1 MKIKHIYI
9 ILSFGLFLA
18 IQSCG
23 INSNLMLKT
32 PKDYVFDK
40 LDVDSANAAKNEYII
55 QVNDI
60 IKFKFYTNNGQRVL
74 DIATST
80 GANIQ
85 GAGQTNAMTYTIMS
99 DSLVKLPTIGE
110 LNIVGKSIREA
121 EMFIESQFKNLYVDP
136 FVQVSVENK
145 RAIVFPGSGG
155 DSKVVY
161 LKNNNTTLLEVLAL
175 AGGITERGRAAKIK
189 LMRGDQGNKKVYLI
203 DLSTIE
209 GLRYTDLVIQ
219 NGDYLYI
226 EPVAELGKEI
236 LKEIAPIVSIITSAA
251 VIISV
256 LTLFK

>member
-1 MKIKHIYI
+1 M
-9 ILSFGLFLA
+9 
-18 IQSCG
+18 QSCG
-23 INSNLMLKT
+23 INSDLMLKT
-32 PKDYVFDK
+32 PKGYVFDK

-60 IKFKFYTNNGQRVL
+60 IKFVFYTNKGQKVL

-80 GANIQ
+80 NGGTQNS
-85 GAGQTNAMTYTIMS
+85 GLSNSMKYTIMS

-110 LNIVGKSIREA
+110 HNIVGKSIREA
-121 EMFIESQFKNLYVDP
+121 ELYIENEFKNLYVDP

-145 RAIVFPGSGG
+145 RVIVFPGSGG

-175 AGGITERGRAAKIK
+175 AGGISERGRASKIK
-189 LMRGDQGNKKVYLI
+189 LMRDRDNDKKVYLI

-209 GLRYTDLVIQ
+209 GLQYTDLVVQ
-219 NGDYLYI
+219 NGDYIYI
-226 EPVAELGKEI
+226 EPVPELGKEI
-236 LKEIAPIVSIITSAA
+236 LKEIAPIVSIISSAA

>member
-1 MKIKHIYI
+1 MKIKHLYI
-9 ILSFGLFLA
+9 LISLGLLLVMS
-18 IQSCG
+18 SCG

-40 LDVDSANAAKNEYII
+40 LDVDSANASKNEYII

-60 IKFKFYTNNGQRVL
+60 IKFNFFTNNGQQVL
-74 DIATST
+74 VVANST
-80 GANIQ
+80 GA
-85 GAGQTNAMTYTIMS
+85 GAKSANQTNSISYTIMS
-99 DSLVKLPTIGE
+99 DSLVKLPAVGE
-110 LNIVGKSIREA
+110 VNIVGKSIREA
-121 EMFIESQFKNLYVDP
+121 ELFIENEFNSLYVDP

-155 DSKVVY
+155 DSKVVF

-175 AGGITERGRAAKIK
+175 AGGITERGRASKIK
-189 LMRGDQGNKKVYLI
+189 LMRGDEGNKKVYLI

-209 GLRYTDLVIQ
+209 GLQFTDLVIQ

-226 EPVAELGKEI
+226 EPVAELGKEL
-236 LKEIAPIVSIITSAA
+236 LKEIAPLVSIISSAA
-251 VIISV
+251 VIVSV

>member
-1 MKIKHIYI
+1 MKINYIYI
-9 ILSFGLFLA
+9 VMSIGLLLA

-32 PKDYVFDK
+32 PKDYVFDE
-40 LDVDSANAAKNEYII
+40 LNVDSANAAKNEYII

-60 IKFKFYTNNGQRVL
+60 IKFNFYTNNGQRVL
-74 DIATST
+74 EVAASSS
-80 GANIQ
+80 AKSAVQVNSLS
-85 GAGQTNAMTYTIMS
+85 YTIMA
-99 DSLVKLPTIGE
+99 DSLVKLPSVGE

-121 EMFIESQFKNLYVDP
+121 ELFIENKFSDLYIDP

-145 RAIVFPGSGG
+145 RVIVFPGSGG
-155 DSKVVY
+155 DSKVII

-175 AGGITERGRAAKIK
+175 AGGITERGRASKIK
-189 LMRGDQGNKKVYLI
+189 LMRGDEGNKKVYLI

-209 GLRYTDLVIQ
+209 GLQYTDLVIQ

-226 EPVAELGKEI
+226 EPVPELGKEL
-236 LKEIAPIVSIITSAA
+236 LKEIAPLVSIISSAA

>member
-1 MKIKHIYI
+1 MKIKQIYI
-9 ILSFGLFLA
+9 FISFGLLLT
-18 IQSCG
+18 ISSCG

-60 IKFKFYTNNGQRVL
+60 IKFKFFTNNGQKVL
-74 DIATST
+74 DVVTSNVGST
-80 GANIQ
+80 QNSSQ
-85 GAGQTNAMTYTIMS
+85 SNAMSYTIMS
-99 DSLVKLPTIGE
+99 DSLVRLPSVGE
-110 LNIVGKSIREA
+110 INIVGKSIREA
-121 EMFIESQFKNLYVDP
+121 EMFIENEFKSLYVDP

-155 DSKVVY
+155 DSKVVI

-175 AGGITERGRAAKIK
+175 AGGITERGRASKIK
-189 LMRGDQGNKKVYLI
+189 LMRGDEGNKKVYLI
-203 DLSTIE
+203 DLSTID

-236 LKEIAPIVSIITSAA
+236 LKEIAPLVSIISSAA

>member
-1 MKIKHIYI
+1 MKIKYLYI
-9 ILSFGLFLA
+9 LISFGLLLA
-18 IQSCG
+18 ISSCG

-40 LDVDSANAAKNEYII
+40 LDVDSANASKNEYII

-60 IKFKFYTNNGQRVL
+60 IKFNFFTNNGQQVL
-74 DIATST
+74 DVANST
-80 GANIQ
+80 GA
-85 GAGQTNAMTYTIMS
+85 GAKNANQTNSISYTIMS
-99 DSLVKLPTIGE
+99 DSLVKLPAVGE
-110 LNIVGKSIREA
+110 VNIVGRSIREA
-121 EMFIESQFKNLYVDP
+121 ELFIENEFKSLYVDP

-155 DSKVVY
+155 DSKVVF

-175 AGGITERGRAAKIK
+175 AGGITERGRASKIK
-189 LMRGDQGNKKVYLI
+189 LMRGDEENKKVYLI

-209 GLRYTDLVIQ
+209 GLQYTDLVIQ

-226 EPVAELGKEI
+226 EPVAELGKEL
-236 LKEIAPIVSIITSAA
+236 LKEIAPLVSIISSAA
-251 VIISV
+251 VLVSV